1 MLTVGNTASIPRSFR
16 PSVSGILLPFVARGM
31 NLAKTIPFPSDRSMT
46 DLAQSHLAQACAV
59 RAFAEALRGKERA

>member
-1 MLTVGNTASIPRSFR
+1 
-16 PSVSGILLPFVARGM
+16 M
-31 NLAKTIPFPSDRSMT
+31 NLAETVPFPSDRSMT

>member
-1 MLTVGNTASIPRSFR
+1 MPPAPY
-16 PSVSGILLPFVARGM
+16 GM
-31 NLAKTIPFPSDRSMT
+31 NLAKTIAFPSDRPMI